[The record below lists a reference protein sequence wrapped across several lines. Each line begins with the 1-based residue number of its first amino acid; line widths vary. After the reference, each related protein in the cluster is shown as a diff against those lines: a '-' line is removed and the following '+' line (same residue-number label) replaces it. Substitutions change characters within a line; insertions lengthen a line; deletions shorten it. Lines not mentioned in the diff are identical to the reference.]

1 MVQFRAEQ
9 TEEKPMKAWVLK
21 AFGRENLALEERP
34 RPTPGPGEVLLEMRA
49 ASLNYRDLV
58 VSEGG
63 YGRLFR
69 TPLVPLSDGAGVVV
83 DAGPGVKRVAVG
95 DRVAPLFFEDWTD
108 GEATPEK
115 FRSSRGGSIPG
126 VMAEYLTVA
135 AAGVAVVPD
144 HLSDEEAASL
154 PCAAL
159 TAWSAIVTEGRV
171 RPGDVVLIQGTGG
184 VALSALQFAKMA
196 GARTIVTSSSD
207 DKLARAR
214 ALGADETVNYRTR
227 PDWDQAALDFTA
239 GRGVDLVVE
248 LGGADTL
255 ARSLRA
261 VRTGGTLAVIGVL
274 SGRKAEFNL
283 PAVVS
288 RNLRVQGVTVGS
300 RAGFEAMV
308 RALEFHRTRITIDS
322 LHPFDALPDAFE
334 RLAGGGHF
342 GKVCL
347 RIR

>member
-1 MVQFRAEQ
+1 
-9 TEEKPMKAWVLK
+9 MKAWELR
-21 AFGRENLALEERP
+21 AFGRENLARVERP
-34 RPTPGPGEVLLEMRA
+34 VPEPAPGQVLLEMRA

-69 TPLVPLSDGAGVVV
+69 TPLVPLSDGVGVVV
-83 DAGPGVKRVAVG
+83 ATGAGVERLAVG
-95 DRVAPLFFEDWTD
+95 ERVAPLFFEDWVD
-108 GEATPEK
+108 GEAAPEK
-115 FRSSRGGSIPG
+115 FRASRGGSIEG
-126 VMAEYLTVA
+126 VMAEYVAVNERGVARVA
-135 AAGVAVVPD
+135 A
-144 HLSDEEAASL
+144 HLAHEEAASL

-171 RPGDVVLIQGTGG
+171 RPGEVVLIQGTGG

-196 GARTIVTSSSD
+196 GARTIVISSSD
-207 DKLARAR
+207 EKLARAR
-214 ALGADETVNYRTR
+214 NLGADETVNYRTR
-227 PDWDQAALDFTA
+227 PDWDQAALDLTS

-248 LGGADTL
+248 LGGAETL

-283 PAVVS
+283 PLVVS
-288 RNLRVQGVTVGS
+288 RNVRVQGVTVGS

-308 RALEFHRTRITIDS
+308 QAMTHHGTRIAIDS
-322 LHPFDALPDAFE
+322 IHPFDHLPAAFD
-334 RLAGGGHF
+334 RLASGGHF

-347 RIR
+347 RIP